1 MNNEIIING
10 KMYKL
15 ESIWKKNKLD
25 DSKDSRGQPFIFP
38 KNGKKWSGQH
48 QFIDRLIE
56 IQEFL
61 INNDKSSELFKKETC
76 SDCLLC
82 SEKCVVSGRF
92 ILGRYIWDDG
102 LVHYISK
109 HNIKPTEK
117 FIDKIFNYEMTNNS
131 SLKLTGRVKNNNNI
145 KYLKLGK
152 NQIMI
157 LDALMIHGGYNK
169 KYYDTK
175 QENITRYS
183 EHAGYIHIKD
193 KIVENII
200 VSGNTLRVD
209 TGDEE
214 IFLPISTSATY
225 QYEYIFHTHPPTP
238 KPGGRAKDGI
248 LYEFPSVGDILHF
261 IDHHNDGRVVGSLVM
276 TAEGLY
282 NIRKLPSDSKKIK
295 IDEDKLYD
303 EMRKVFKQ
311 VQTSAIAEYGDKFN
325 TYTFYSKISQNEKY
339 INIVNNELKKYN
351 LVIDYYPRNKNFRG
365 RWIVDT
371 IYVPLS

>member
-15 ESIWKKNKLD
+15 ESIWKKNEKD
-25 DSKDSRGQPFIFP
+25 NSKDSRGRPFMFP
-38 KNGKKWSGQH
+38 KIGTKWSGQQ

-61 INNDKSSELFKKETC
+61 TNNNKSSELFKKESC
-76 SDCLLC
+76 SNCLLC
-82 SEKCVVSGRF
+82 PEKCVVSGRF

-117 FIDKIFNYEMTNNS
+117 FIDKIFNYEMKGNAP
-131 SLKLTGRVKNNNNI
+131 LKLTGRIKDNKDV
-145 KYLKLGK
+145 KYLRLGK

-157 LDALMIHGGYNK
+157 LDALMVHGGYNK

-175 QENITRYS
+175 EQNIIRYS
-183 EHAGYIHIKD
+183 EHAGYIDIED
-193 KIVENII
+193 KIVRNII

-214 IFLPISTSATY
+214 IFLPISTHDMY
-225 QYEYIFHTHPPTP
+225 KYEYIFHTHPPTP

-248 LYEFPSVGDILHF
+248 LYEFPSIGDILHF
-261 IDHHNDGRVVGSLVM
+261 IDHHNDGHVIGSLVM

-282 NIRKLPSDSKKIK
+282 NIRKLPNSSRKIK
-295 IDEDKLYD
+295 IDEDKFYD
-303 EMRKVFKQ
+303 EMRKIFKQ
-311 VQTSAIAEYGDKFN
+311 VQNSAIAEYGNSFN
-325 TYTFYSKISQNEKY
+325 RYTFYSKISQDEKY
-339 INIVNNELKKYN
+339 INIVNQGLQKYN
-351 LVIDYYPRNKNFRG
+351 LIIDYYPRNKNFRG